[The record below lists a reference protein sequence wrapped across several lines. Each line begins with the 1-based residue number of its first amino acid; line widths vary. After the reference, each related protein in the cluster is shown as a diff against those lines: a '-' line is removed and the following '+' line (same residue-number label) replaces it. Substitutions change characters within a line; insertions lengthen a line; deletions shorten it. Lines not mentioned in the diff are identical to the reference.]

1 MGTRPPILVDTLH
14 TRLLVRNYVDC
25 FRFYNAVLPE
35 LTGAKLAKGDEQW
48 PYARFDVEF
57 QKPYL
62 ALMNR
67 EVMTPAAGTV
77 ELSRAAGDA
86 SLLCFRV
93 ADVDAAQ
100 EICLNA
106 GATVVEP
113 ARDVPEWG
121 EDTRIALLRDPD
133 GNLVELQSSPD

>member
-1 MGTRPPILVDTLH
+1 MGTRPPILVETLH
-14 TRLLVRNYVDC
+14 TRLLVNNYVEC
-25 FRFYNAVLPE
+25 FRFYSTVLPE

-67 EVMTPAAGTV
+67 QVMTPHAGAV
-77 ELSRAAGDA
+77 EFSRAGGDG

-100 EICLNA
+100 QVCVAA
-106 GATVVEP
+106 GATVVQ
-113 ARDVPEWG
+113 AAADVPEWG

>member
-1 MGTRPPILVDTLH
+1 MGTRPPILVETLH
-14 TRLLVRNYVDC
+14 TRLLVNNYVEC
-25 FRFYNAVLPE
+25 FRFYSAVLPE

-67 EVMTPAAGTV
+67 QVMTPHAGAV
-77 ELSRAAGDA
+77 EFSRAGGDG

-100 EICLNA
+100 QVCVAA
-106 GATVVEP
+106 GATVVQT
-113 ARDVPEWG
+113 AADVPEWG

>member
-1 MGTRPPILVDTLH
+1 MGTRPPILVETLH
-14 TRLLVRNYVDC
+14 TRLLVNNYVEC

-67 EVMTPAAGTV
+67 QVMTPHAGTV
-77 ELSRAAGDA
+77 EFSRAGGD
-86 SLLCFRV
+86 SSMLCFRV

-100 EICLNA
+100 EVCVAA
-106 GATVVEP
+106 GATVVQT
-113 ARDVPEWG
+113 AADVPEWG